1 MDIDSK
7 QKEIDQRLDDLED
20 DVRSF
25 LEVDV
30 KEWKAILARFKE
42 ATDSKN

>member
-1 MDIDSK
+1 MDYDSNK
-7 QKEIDQRLDDLED
+7 IDQKLDELED

-42 ATDSKN
+42 ATEEKN